1 MIVRAVSPGL
11 VAERARALV
20 ERGRDR
26 VLLLRSAPAW
36 AGPPTL
42 DVDGHTV
49 HVQPARSQLAVLAA
63 YADLPE
69 DDYLVVL
76 TDRPDRDLGDAVLVR
91 AANRAV
97 EQPDD
102 WDAVAAMT
110 GAREIDPGLRRLGR
124 WAATALLDLRPE
136 QGWPPAS
143 SDVLTAGEAM
153 SWLLATVLGEPADT
167 AWDAVRLVEVLSSRD
182 ARQAWAGADD
192 ELRRRLTAWA
202 TDAVAPHA
210 GLALSAA
217 RSSRVSVLA
226 IGLALD
232 VLWPRTDE
240 PDPGRDAARVRI
252 ERFVGGDPI
261 NPDDARALAR
271 DARDIALRM
280 DDAEDPELPAV
291 LNQAERLL
299 VDLQWP
305 AGAGQSDLL
314 LPGLVARLER
324 LAAQVDAHLTGATG
338 TDALERALSA
348 VLDHRLA
355 RRERHEVTAARMAT
369 RLVRWLSLTH
379 ESAATLGE
387 SLQQQVDDGGWVDR
401 AVAAV
406 WTGSAFP
413 AVVAAY
419 RRLAERVLRQ
429 RGTRDRRAAHQL
441 ATATAA
447 GESPAGV
454 VPVERVLSDVVRPL
468 SERVPVLLLVL
479 DGMSTGVATAI
490 AQDATESGWTELL
503 PDGRAARIPG
513 LAVLP
518 TVTTFS
524 RTSLLCGEL
533 TPGAQTRE
541 KGRFRE
547 LTGGP
552 VFHKDDLRTE
562 AGDRLARPV
571 REAIADTKT
580 RVVAAVLNTIDDS
593 LAKEDPD
600 ATVWDLD
607 RVGHLRDLLNAAA
620 LAGRTVVLTSD
631 HGHVVERGGT
641 ARPTA
646 GADARW
652 RPLSTGPAGADEV
665 VVRGERVLAPGGEAV
680 LAVDEGLRY
689 GAKAGGYH
697 GGASLAEITVPI
709 VVLDRTLQN
718 VRGWRAAAPQ
728 TPVWWHEPVT
738 APVETTPAPP
748 KRSARRRPTE
758 DSLDLMLPGLSELA
772 AEPEPRASL
781 VERLLSA
788 PGYAAQRARAGRRAL
803 GDDVVRA
810 VLTALLDRGG
820 RAHRETVAAAAGVAE
835 ANLEPTLAALRRL
848 LNVDGYAV
856 VGEDPD
862 GVTVVLDEK
871 LLAEQF
877 ELG

>member
-1 MIVRAVSPGL
+1 MTVRAVSAGL

-97 EQPDD
+97 EQPAD

-124 WAATALLDLRPE
+124 WAATALLDLRPD

-182 ARQAWAGADD
+182 ARQAWAGVDD

-240 PDPGRDAARVRI
+240 PDPGRDAARVRM
-252 ERFVGGDPI
+252 ERFVGGHPI

-280 DDAEDPELPAV
+280 DDAEDPELAAV

-338 TDALERALSA
+338 T
-348 VLDHRLA
+348 
-355 RRERHEVTAARMAT
+355 
-369 RLVRWLSLTH
+369 
-379 ESAATLGE
+379 
-387 SLQQQVDDGGWVDR
+387 
-401 AVAAV
+401 
-406 WTGSAFP
+406 
-413 AVVAAY
+413 
-419 RRLAERVLRQ
+419 
-429 RGTRDRRAAHQL
+429 
-441 ATATAA
+441 
-447 GESPAGV
+447 
-454 VPVERVLSDVVRPL
+454 
-468 SERVPVLLLVL
+468 
-479 DGMSTGVATAI
+479 
-490 AQDATESGWTELL
+490 
-503 PDGRAARIPG
+503 
-513 LAVLP
+513 
-518 TVTTFS
+518 
-524 RTSLLCGEL
+524 
-533 TPGAQTRE
+533 
-541 KGRFRE
+541 
-547 LTGGP
+547 
-552 VFHKDDLRTE
+552 
-562 AGDRLARPV
+562 
-571 REAIADTKT
+571 
-580 RVVAAVLNTIDDS
+580 
-593 LAKEDPD
+593 
-600 ATVWDLD
+600 
-607 RVGHLRDLLNAAA
+607 
-620 LAGRTVVLTSD
+620 
-631 HGHVVERGGT
+631 
-641 ARPTA
+641 
-646 GADARW
+646 
-652 RPLSTGPAGADEV
+652 
-665 VVRGERVLAPGGEAV
+665 
-680 LAVDEGLRY
+680 
-689 GAKAGGYH
+689 
-697 GGASLAEITVPI
+697 
-709 VVLDRTLQN
+709 
-718 VRGWRAAAPQ
+718 
-728 TPVWWHEPVT
+728 
-738 APVETTPAPP
+738 
-748 KRSARRRPTE
+748 
-758 DSLDLMLPGLSELA
+758 
-772 AEPEPRASL
+772 
-781 VERLLSA
+781 
-788 PGYAAQRARAGRRAL
+788 
-803 GDDVVRA
+803 
-810 VLTALLDRGG
+810 
-820 RAHRETVAAAAGVAE
+820 
-835 ANLEPTLAALRRL
+835 
-848 LNVDGYAV
+848 
-856 VGEDPD
+856 
-862 GVTVVLDEK
+862 
-871 LLAEQF
+871 
-877 ELG
+877 